1 MGDAAHAEPIL
12 GGEGANVAI
21 QDGMRLAELLAD
33 DGGTARLSQFY
44 DDRQDAWA
52 KSVKESKARISA
64 MHGVTKPSL

>member
-1 MGDAAHAEPIL
+1 MGDAVHAEPIL

-33 DGGTARLSQFY
+33 GGTASLSQFY
-44 DDRQDAWA
+44 DDKQDIWA
-52 KSVKESKARISA
+52 KSVKESKARIFA